1 MKRVQRVFVKS
12 AIAVVLSGG
21 VFLPQAMAGCS
32 ADSPYIGGVCYM
44 AGTYCPADDYLPAD
58 GRTLNISDYQVLYA
72 VIGTLYGGN
81 ASTNFMLPDLRGRTA
96 IGSGPLD
103 GSSPTYNTNPGQK
116 IGKEVSNVVGTGSV
130 TLTAAQ
136 VPPHTHPATL
146 TLNGASGTTPVA
158 SGAVSLT
165 SLSGSITNLPFSAVA
180 SLGVTGIAKIGS
192 STTTGRSVSLTDKAL
207 LTSVG
212 GPSAQIY
219 APSGTNDRQ
228 VGPDGSVTGT
238 ASGTVSG
245 TATGG
250 QLSGTASGNISL
262 PVTGAVTVGANAT
275 VPAPV
280 TVPVNV
286 SVPVRDPSLVM
297 TACIAVRGIY
307 PTRP

>member
-1 MKRVQRVFVKS
+1 MKRVQYLFVKS
-12 AIAVVLSGG
+12 AIAVALSAG
-21 VFLPQAMAGCS
+21 VSLPQAAAACS
-32 ADSPYIGGVCYM
+32 VEDYVGSVCYM
-44 AGTYCPADDYLPAD
+44 AGNYCPANYYLPAD
-58 GRTLNISDYQVLYA
+58 GRTLSVSQYPALYA

-81 ASTNFMLPDLRGRTA
+81 ATTNFMLPDLRGRTA
-96 IGSGPLD
+96 MGAGQLLGTTSVY
-103 GSSPTYNTNPGQK
+103 TQGQK
-116 IGKEVSNVVGTGSV
+116 VGQEVSNVVTSGSV
-130 TLTAAQ
+130 TLAAAQ
-136 VPPHTHPATL
+136 IPPHTHPATL
-146 TLNGASGTTPVA
+146 TLNGTAGSVPVA
-158 SGAVSLT
+158 SGTASLA
-165 SLSGSITNLPFSAVA
+165 LSGSITSLPFSAVT

-212 GPSAQIY
+212 GPTAQIY

-275 VPAPV
+275 TPAPV
-280 TVPVNV
+280 TVPVVV

-297 TACIAVRGIY
+297 TACIAVEGIY
-307 PTRP
+307 PSRP

>member
-1 MKRVQRVFVKS
+1 MKHVRHLFVKS
-12 AIAVVLSGG
+12 TIAVALSAGVL
-21 VFLPQAMAGCS
+21 LPQTAAACS
-32 ADSPYIGGVCYM
+32 ADGDYIGSVCYM
-44 AGTYCPADDYLPAD
+44 AGTYCPADDYLPAN
-58 GRTLNISDYQVLYA
+58 GQTLNVSEYQALYA
-72 VIGTLYGGN
+72 LIGNIYGGTQN
-81 ASTNFMLPDLRGRTA
+81 KTFALPDLRGRTA
-96 IGSGPLD
+96 IGSGPLS
-103 GSSPTYNTNPGQK
+103 GTTSVYTPGQK
-116 IGKEVSNVVGTGSV
+116 IGQEVSNVVGTGSV
-130 TLTAAQ
+130 TLTASQ
-136 VPPHTHPATL
+136 VPPHTHHATL
-146 TLNGASGTTPVA
+146 TLNGVSGTTPVA

-245 TATGG
+245 TANGG

-262 PVTGAVTVGANAT
+262 PVVGAVTVGANAT

-280 TVPVNV
+280 TVPVAV

-297 TACIAVRGIY
+297 TACIAVKGYY
-307 PTRP
+307 PLHP

>member
-1 MKRVQRVFVKS
+1 MKRVQHLFVKS
-12 AIAVVLSGG
+12 AIAVALSAGVL
-21 VFLPQAMAGCS
+21 LPQTAAACS
-32 ADSPYIGGVCYM
+32 ADGDYIGSVCYM
-44 AGTYCPADDYLPAD
+44 AGTYCPAGDYLPAN
-58 GRTLNISDYQVLYA
+58 GQTLNVSQYQALYA
-72 VIGTLYGGN
+72 VLGNLYGGTPN
-81 ASTNFMLPDLRGRTA
+81 TTFALPDLRGRTA
-96 IGSGPLD
+96 IGAGQLQLPGTTSVY
-103 GSSPTYNTNPGQK
+103 TQGQK
-116 IGKEVSNVVGTGSV
+116 IGQEVSKVVSSGSV
-130 TLTAAQ
+130 TLTASQ
-136 VPPHTHPATL
+136 IPPHTHPATL

-192 STTTGRSVSLTDKAL
+192 STTTSRSVSLTDKAL

-250 QLSGTASGNISL
+250 QLSGTASGTISL
-262 PVTGAVTVGANAT
+262 PVTGVVTVGANAT

-297 TACIAVRGIY
+297 TACIAVKGFF
-307 PTRP
+307 PLHP

>member
-1 MKRVQRVFVKS
+1 MKRVQHLFVKS
-12 AIAVVLSGG
+12 AIAVTLSAG
-21 VFLPQAMAGCS
+21 VFLPPAVAGCS
-32 ADSPYIGGVCYM
+32 ADGAYIGSICYM
-44 AGTYCPADDYLPAD
+44 AGTYCPADDYLPAN
-58 GRTLNISDYQVLYA
+58 GQTLNISQYQALYA
-72 VIGTLYGGN
+72 VIGTLYGGS
-81 ASTNFMLPDLRGRTA
+81 ASSGTFAVPNLRGRTVMGA
-96 IGSGPLD
+96 GLLQL
-103 GSSPTYNTNPGQK
+103 PGTTSVYTQ
-116 IGKEVSNVVGTGSV
+116 GQYVGQEVSNVVSYGSV

-136 VPPHTHPATL
+136 IPPHTHPATL
-146 TLNGASGTTPVA
+146 TLNGTAGSVPVA
-158 SGAVSLT
+158 SGTASLA
-165 SLSGSITNLPFSAVA
+165 LSGSITSLPFSAVT

-212 GPSAQIY
+212 GPTAQIY

-262 PVTGAVTVGANAT
+262 PVTGAVTVGANVT
-275 VPAPV
+275 TPAPV
-280 TVPVNV
+280 TVPVVV

-297 TACIAVRGIY
+297 TACIAVRGY
-307 PTRP
+307 FPTRP

>member
-1 MKRVQRVFVKS
+1 MKRVQHLFVKS
-12 AIAVVLSGG
+12 AIAIALSAGVL
-21 VFLPQAMAGCS
+21 LPQTAAACS
-32 ADSPYIGGVCYM
+32 ADGDYIGSVCYM
-44 AGTYCPADDYLPAD
+44 AGTYCPANDYLPAY
-58 GRTLNISDYQVLYA
+58 GQTLNVSQYQALYA
-72 VIGTLYGGN
+72 VIGNLYGG
-81 ASTNFMLPDLRGRTA
+81 TPGTTFVLPDLRGRTA
-96 IGSGPLD
+96 IGAGPLN

-116 IGKEVSNVVGTGSV
+116 IGQEVSNVVGTGSV
-130 TLTAAQ
+130 TLTASQ

-146 TLNGASGTTPVA
+146 TLNGVSGTTPVA

-245 TATGG
+245 TASGG
-250 QLSGTASGNISL
+250 QLSGTASGTISL
-262 PVTGAVTVGANAT
+262 PVTGAVTVGANVTA
-275 VPAPV
+275 PAPV
-280 TVPVNV
+280 TVPVAV
-286 SVPVRDPSLVM
+286 SVPVRAPSLVM
-297 TACIAVRGIY
+297 TACIAVKGYY
-307 PTRP
+307 PPRP